1 MHHVFIINPA
11 AGKGRAVQMIRHI
24 ESRFKDFVQSF
35 EISITEAPGHAAKIA
50 KEAVSGRGLV
60 RIYSVGGDGTFNEIV
75 NAVADYPNVE
85 LGIIPCG
92 SGNDIA
98 RYLYPV
104 IDPLKL
110 IRVLPA
116 STSTAI
122 DLGKINDKYFA
133 NIASIGFDAEVV
145 INSQYIKKFPLV
157 SGSMSYFLS
166 VFYTLLKLKKYP
178 LRITLDDK
186 PSVENDYLLSIFAN
200 GTYYGGGIK
209 AAPFAKMEDGV
220 FDFCLIKSISRI
232 KILKFFHYFKSG
244 KHNHSKIEELNF
256 YKGKKAVIESAIPF
270 PVNYDG
276 ELRIEKHVTIEI
288 LPKHIKVV
296 IP

>member
-1 MHHVFIINPA
+1 
-11 AGKGRAVQMIRHI
+11 
-24 ESRFKDFVQSF
+24 KDFIQSF
-35 EISITEAPGHAAKIA
+35 DISVAEAPGHAMKIA
-50 KEAVSGRGLV
+50 KEAASCGDQV

-75 NAVADYPNVE
+75 NAVADSPNVE

-116 STSTAI
+116 STSTSI
-122 DLGKINDKYFA
+122 DLGKLNDKYFV

-145 INSQYIKKFPLV
+145 MNRQYFKKFPLV
-157 SGSMSYFLS
+157 SGPMSYWFS
-166 VFYTLLKLKKYP
+166 IFYSLIKLKKYN
-178 LRITLDDK
+178 LRITLDNK
-186 PSVENDYLLSIFAN
+186 PSINKDYLLSIFAN
-200 GTYYGGGIK
+200 GIYYGGGIK
-209 AAPFAKMEDGV
+209 AAPLAKMEDGV
-220 FDFCLIKSISRI
+220 FDFYLIKSISRR
-232 KILKFFHYFKSG
+232 KFLRFFKYFING
-244 KHNHSKIEELNF
+244 THNSLQIEELDF
-256 YKGKKAVIESAIPF
+256 YKGKKAVIESEIPF

-276 ELRIEKHVTIEI
+276 ELKLEKHVTIEI
-288 LPKHIKVV
+288 LPKHIKVI